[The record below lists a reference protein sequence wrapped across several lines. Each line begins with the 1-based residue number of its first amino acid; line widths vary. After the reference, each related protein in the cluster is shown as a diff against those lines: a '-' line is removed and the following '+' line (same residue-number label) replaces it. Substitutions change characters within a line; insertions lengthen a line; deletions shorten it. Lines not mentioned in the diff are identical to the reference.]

1 METEV
6 RETALRFLGE
16 LEDFGMLNSELKN
29 EIKEVHEILRS
40 EKVSLECENKVFKLI
55 EKIKTEYFTL
65 GALAEKAFKNLE

>member
-6 RETALRFLGE
+6 REAALRFLEE
-16 LEDFGMLNSELKN
+16 LEDTGKLNSTLKN

-55 EKIKTEYFTL
+55 EKIKTEYFAL
-65 GALAEKAFKNLE
+65 GALAEKSFKNLG

>member
-1 METEV
+1 METEI
-6 RETALRFLGE
+6 REAALNFLEE
-16 LEDFGMLNSELKN
+16 LEDLGMLNSKLRS
-29 EIKEVHEILRS
+29 EIKELHEILRS